1 VALVAD
7 GNLESVEVPKIRQAG
22 GGTGSK
28 GTSPKSL
35 DSVPGAGK
43 ITVTDKGQGDDDFQ
57 GDLSKVAA
65 AMLNIRFQAMTDES
79 LKVQRDAGERFRTG
93 DTEGAMNL
101 LEDFLLKLPEAQLDG
116 EKVGML
122 RRPVESRLQ
131 KYKLMA
137 AQTDMDRQATSK
149 KPLTADQ

>member
-1 VALVAD
+1 EAVRTFNAGVARFNSGDYQQARAILANLKINHLDPNRQAKVREMAASKEMGGVALAAD
-7 GNLESVEVPKIRQAG
+7 GNLESVEVPTVRQVG

-79 LKVQRDAGERFRTG
+79 LKVQREAGERFRTG
-93 DTEGAMNL
+93 DTEGAMTL
-101 LEDFLLKLPEAQLDG
+101 L
-116 EKVGML
+116 
-122 RRPVESRLQ
+122 
-131 KYKLMA
+131 
-137 AQTDMDRQATSK
+137 
-149 KPLTADQ
+149 